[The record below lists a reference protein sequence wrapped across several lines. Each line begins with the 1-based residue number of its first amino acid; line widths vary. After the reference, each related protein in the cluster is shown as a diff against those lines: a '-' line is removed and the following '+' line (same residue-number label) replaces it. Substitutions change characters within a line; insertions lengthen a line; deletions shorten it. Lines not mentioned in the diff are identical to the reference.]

1 MAKAENTKSLRRK
14 VRNSY
19 IISTIS
25 IALVLF
31 LLGSVGYLIFNA
43 VRATDLMKENVAI
56 HLMIKQGTSDERIAE
71 IGREL
76 GAHEAV
82 KEVTFVPKAVA
93 AENFK
98 EQIGSDFV
106 EFLAFN
112 PLPDA
117 YEVKLHAQYSDKDYV
132 RKFEKEAASWNGIE
146 EVVYQRAVVEQI
158 GSNINKFNLV
168 LLLFGGA
175 LLVIAL
181 ILLNNTIRL
190 KPKDNVYAD
199 GEVLAIV
206 TIVTER
212 YRTQYALL
220 YTTRMQEAVTDKE
233 IECSERNAYNNPA
246 VSLSTADMTKY
257 ARQIWSS
264 SAKYRNVATK
274 MHRMVM
280 RLNNIY
286 SVGEYF
292 FIDFSVENKTNI
304 RFDIDEMR
312 IKLSDKKQSKATNA
326 QIVELTPSLVLDDAK
341 TFKYGYRNVIVVK
354 KMTFPNDKVL
364 TIELSEKQISGR
376 TISLSIDY
384 EDVLSADSFNHI
396 LLEEE

>member
-132 RKFEKEAASWNGIE
+132 RKFEQEAASWNGIE

-190 KPKDNVYAD
+190 TIYSKRYLINTMKLVGASKWFIMKPFLLRSILHGVYAWLIAAAMFLALVAGL
-199 GEVLAIV
+199 GEGLPEVTFLAESRPVYYVLCGMLLLGIL
-206 TIVTER
+206 IS
-212 YRTQYALL
+212 ALFTLFAVNKFVRMNTTKINL
-220 YTTRMQEAVTDKE
+220 Y
-233 IECSERNAYNNPA
+233 
-246 VSLSTADMTKY
+246 
-257 ARQIWSS
+257 
-264 SAKYRNVATK
+264 
-274 MHRMVM
+274 
-280 RLNNIY
+280 
-286 SVGEYF
+286 
-292 FIDFSVENKTNI
+292 
-304 RFDIDEMR
+304 
-312 IKLSDKKQSKATNA
+312 
-326 QIVELTPSLVLDDAK
+326 
-341 TFKYGYRNVIVVK
+341 
-354 KMTFPNDKVL
+354 
-364 TIELSEKQISGR
+364 
-376 TISLSIDY
+376 
-384 EDVLSADSFNHI
+384 
-396 LLEEE
+396 

>member
-56 HLMIKQGTSDERIAE
+56 QLMIKQGTSDERIAE

-190 KPKDNVYAD
+190 TIYSKRYLINTMKLVGASKWFIMKPFLLRSILHGVYAWLIAAAMFLALVAGL
-199 GEVLAIV
+199 GEGLPEVTFLAESRPVYYVLCGMLLLGIL
-206 TIVTER
+206 IS
-212 YRTQYALL
+212 ALFTLFAVNKFVRMNTTKINL
-220 YTTRMQEAVTDKE
+220 Y
-233 IECSERNAYNNPA
+233 
-246 VSLSTADMTKY
+246 
-257 ARQIWSS
+257 
-264 SAKYRNVATK
+264 
-274 MHRMVM
+274 
-280 RLNNIY
+280 
-286 SVGEYF
+286 
-292 FIDFSVENKTNI
+292 
-304 RFDIDEMR
+304 
-312 IKLSDKKQSKATNA
+312 
-326 QIVELTPSLVLDDAK
+326 
-341 TFKYGYRNVIVVK
+341 
-354 KMTFPNDKVL
+354 
-364 TIELSEKQISGR
+364 
-376 TISLSIDY
+376 
-384 EDVLSADSFNHI
+384 
-396 LLEEE
+396 

>member
-1 MAKAENTKSLRRK
+1 MAKAENTKTLRGK

-190 KPKDNVYAD
+190 TIYSKRYLINTMKLVGASKWFIMKPFLLRSILHGVYAWLIAAAMFLALVAGL
-199 GEVLAIV
+199 GEGLPEVTFLAESRPVYYVLCGMLLLGIL
-206 TIVTER
+206 IS
-212 YRTQYALL
+212 ALFTLFAVNKFVRMNTTKINL
-220 YTTRMQEAVTDKE
+220 Y
-233 IECSERNAYNNPA
+233 
-246 VSLSTADMTKY
+246 
-257 ARQIWSS
+257 
-264 SAKYRNVATK
+264 
-274 MHRMVM
+274 
-280 RLNNIY
+280 
-286 SVGEYF
+286 
-292 FIDFSVENKTNI
+292 
-304 RFDIDEMR
+304 
-312 IKLSDKKQSKATNA
+312 
-326 QIVELTPSLVLDDAK
+326 
-341 TFKYGYRNVIVVK
+341 
-354 KMTFPNDKVL
+354 
-364 TIELSEKQISGR
+364 
-376 TISLSIDY
+376 
-384 EDVLSADSFNHI
+384 
-396 LLEEE
+396 

>member
-98 EQIGSDFV
+98 GQIGSDFV

-190 KPKDNVYAD
+190 TIYSKRYLINTMKLVGASKWFIMKPFLLRSILHGVYAWLIAAAMFLALVAGL
-199 GEVLAIV
+199 GEGLPEVTFLAESRPVYYVLCGMLLLGIL
-206 TIVTER
+206 IS
-212 YRTQYALL
+212 ALFTLFAVNKFVRMNTTKINL
-220 YTTRMQEAVTDKE
+220 Y
-233 IECSERNAYNNPA
+233 
-246 VSLSTADMTKY
+246 
-257 ARQIWSS
+257 
-264 SAKYRNVATK
+264 
-274 MHRMVM
+274 
-280 RLNNIY
+280 
-286 SVGEYF
+286 
-292 FIDFSVENKTNI
+292 
-304 RFDIDEMR
+304 
-312 IKLSDKKQSKATNA
+312 
-326 QIVELTPSLVLDDAK
+326 
-341 TFKYGYRNVIVVK
+341 
-354 KMTFPNDKVL
+354 
-364 TIELSEKQISGR
+364 
-376 TISLSIDY
+376 
-384 EDVLSADSFNHI
+384 
-396 LLEEE
+396 

>member
-1 MAKAENTKSLRRK
+1 MNIIQKINVCALLSLSVLSAKAQTTYMEMEQLTVNDQVTTVITASEPIRF
-14 VRNSY
+14 VD
-19 IISTIS
+19 ISTDK
-25 IALVLF
+25 V
-31 LLGSVGYLIFNA
+31 VGDQPIN
-43 VRATDLMKENVAI
+43 
-56 HLMIKQGTSDERIAE
+56 
-71 IGREL
+71 
-76 GAHEAV
+76 
-82 KEVTFVPKAVA
+82 
-93 AENFK
+93 
-98 EQIGSDFV
+98 
-106 EFLAFN
+106 
-112 PLPDA
+112 
-117 YEVKLHAQYSDKDYV
+117 
-132 RKFEKEAASWNGIE
+132 
-146 EVVYQRAVVEQI
+146 
-158 GSNINKFNLV
+158 NI
-168 LLLFGGA
+168 
-175 LLVIAL
+175 
-181 ILLNNTIRL
+181 IRL

-264 SAKYRNVATK
+264 A
-274 MHRMVM
+274 
-280 RLNNIY
+280 
-286 SVGEYF
+286 
-292 FIDFSVENKTNI
+292 
-304 RFDIDEMR
+304 
-312 IKLSDKKQSKATNA
+312 A
-326 QIVELTPSLVLDDAK
+326 QIVELTPALVLDDAR

>member
-56 HLMIKQGTSDERIAE
+56 HLMIKQGTADDRIAE
-71 IGREL
+71 RGREL

-190 KPKDNVYAD
+190 TIYSKRYLINTMKLVGASKWFIMKPFLLRSILHGVYAWLIAAAMFLALVAGL
-199 GEVLAIV
+199 GEGLPEVTFLAESRPVYYVLCGMLLLGIL
-206 TIVTER
+206 IS
-212 YRTQYALL
+212 ALFTLFAVNQFVRMNTTKINL
-220 YTTRMQEAVTDKE
+220 Y
-233 IECSERNAYNNPA
+233 
-246 VSLSTADMTKY
+246 
-257 ARQIWSS
+257 
-264 SAKYRNVATK
+264 
-274 MHRMVM
+274 
-280 RLNNIY
+280 
-286 SVGEYF
+286 
-292 FIDFSVENKTNI
+292 
-304 RFDIDEMR
+304 
-312 IKLSDKKQSKATNA
+312 
-326 QIVELTPSLVLDDAK
+326 
-341 TFKYGYRNVIVVK
+341 
-354 KMTFPNDKVL
+354 
-364 TIELSEKQISGR
+364 
-376 TISLSIDY
+376 
-384 EDVLSADSFNHI
+384 
-396 LLEEE
+396 